1 MVEEGGMKAVLCKQF
16 GPPES
21 LVLEAVAS
29 PTPGPG
35 EVRLRVH
42 AAGVNFPDTL
52 IIEGKYQYKPEFPFS
67 PGGEVAG
74 EVLEVG
80 AEVTEVAPGDRVMAG
95 MTYGAFAEEVVAG
108 AERVMR
114 IPDELDFLTAASM
127 SLTYGTAAHALIER
141 GRLQAGETLL
151 VHGAAGGVGLSMVE
165 VGKAMG
171 ARVIA
176 TAGTEEKL
184 RAAKSHGADEVINYV
199 ENEFRDAVKDLT
211 DGKGADVIC
220 DPVGGDVFDQ
230 SLRCIN
236 WGGRLLVIG
245 FASGR
250 IASAPANLV
259 LLKGCSLVGVFWG
272 SYIERDPEGNA
283 ANFERIFQWWRE
295 GAIKPHISHTF
306 PLAQASD
313 ALYALLERKVI
324 GKAVLKIVD

>member
-1 MVEEGGMKAVLCKQF
+1 MKAVLCKAF

-21 LVLEAVAS
+21 LVLEEVPSLVA
-29 PTPGPG
+29 GPG
-35 EVRLRVH
+35 QVRVRAH

-52 IIEGKYQYKPEFPFS
+52 IIEGKYQYKPDFPFS

-74 EVLEVG
+74 EVIDVG
-80 AEVTEVAPGDRVMAG
+80 QGVTGFASGDRVMAG
-95 MTYGAFAEEVVAG
+95 SLHGAFAEEIVAD
-108 AERVMR
+108 AKRVMR
-114 IPDELDFLTAASM
+114 IPDELDFLTASSM
-127 SLTYGTAAHALIER
+127 SLTYGTSAYALIKR
-141 GRLQAGETLL
+141 AGLQPGETLL
-151 VHGAAGGVGLSMVE
+151 VHGAAGGVGLTAVE
-165 VGKAMG
+165 IGKAMG

-184 RAAKSHGADEVINYV
+184 QAARDHGADEAINYRDG
-199 ENEFRDAVKDLT
+199 EFREAVKEMT
-211 DGKGADVIC
+211 GGKGADVIY

-250 IASAPANLV
+250 IPSAPANLA
-259 LLKGCSLVGVFWG
+259 LLKGCSIVGVFWG

-283 ANFERIFQWWRE
+283 ADFEQIFQWWRE
-295 GAIKPHISHTF
+295 GKLKPHISHTF

>member
-35 EVRLRVH
+35 EVRIRVH

-80 AEVTEVAPGDRVMAG
+80 AEVTDVAPGDRVMAG